1 MLLISTIVTWDAYA
15 ARKIDRNLGGGA
27 TNVLET
33 DITDPKFLMCEG
45 AYRKTYQDTMHAAF
59 HVVSHVL
66 CLVDQQRDAVMLYL
80 YILFPFN
87 DTRLLARYSGAD
99 TT

>member
-33 DITDPKFLMCEG
+33 DITDPKFLMCED
-45 AYRKTYQDTMHAAF
+45 AYRKTY
-59 HVVSHVL
+59 
-66 CLVDQQRDAVMLYL
+66 
-80 YILFPFN
+80 
-87 DTRLLARYSGAD
+87 
-99 TT
+99 